1 MFSITLGVISHSG
14 SCDQSIRTFL
24 GYLYATFGNSTD
36 ILGIFCTFVLACSS
50 CHLENMRW
58 NAVNY
63 SPNSGTEDWMLL
75 PVGKFR
81 PNAKWGLHIWLPLH
95 LSYFSLSADEN
106 KTERLI
112 VQRGKRLFHAD
123 WVILKTIYSLASREK
138 NTIVGFD
145 KGERIWGTWY
155 MVHTMNLWKLITILA
170 SIKNCAILKTNFAA
184 IFVQAHKTMQLSGPD
199 NRVKLRVRL

>member
-1 MFSITLGVISHSG
+1 MLSITLGVISHSG
-14 SCDQSIRTFL
+14 SCDQIIRTFL

-36 ILGIFCTFVLACSS
+36 ILGIFGTLVLACST
-50 CHLENMRW
+50 CHLKNVRW

-75 PVGKFR
+75 PVGEFR

-138 NTIVGFD
+138 IPSLDLTRGKESEVL
-145 KGERIWGTWY
+145 GTWY
-155 MVHTMNLWKLITILA
+155 IATYENWLLYLQVLRN
-170 SIKNCAILKTNFAA
+170 SAIL
-184 IFVQAHKTMQLSGPD
+184 
-199 NRVKLRVRL
+199 